1 MDKEYRV
8 HLYNRIVLGLKRRKF
23 CYLQQHGW
31 ASTELRQVTKIRQR
45 QTSYNFTYRKKKM
58 NKTKRKPTD
67 ADNIMVVTS
76 EEGSC
81 GMGKI
86 SEGE

>member
-1 MDKEYRV
+1 
-8 HLYNRIVLGLKRRKF
+8 
-23 CYLQQHGW
+23 
-31 ASTELRQVTKIRQR
+31 
-45 QTSYNFTYRKKKM
+45 M

-86 SEGE
+86 SEGVQLYGDK